1 MLDMLHALSRSDIP
15 LRFAAAI
22 TVMRRYQTV
31 FRDGLAAVLSAIVIS
46 SLPAPM
52 TFLVGYRALVLRR
65 DFADAP

>member
-1 MLDMLHALSRSDIP
+1 MLDMPHALSRSDIP

-22 TVMRRYQTV
+22 MVMRRYQTV

-46 SLPAPM
+46 SLPVPI
-52 TFLVGYRALVLRR
+52 TFLVGCRALILRR